1 MSKEELLLATK
12 NRAITRC
19 WLSHTSYG
27 QIAAATAGL
36 MWPVGLVVAGVWG
49 VAAMGGFAGVI
60 LIGSVMAAGKEADA
74 IDLGASEGDFTKMG
88 EYLTQDDLLD
98 LKRKAIAL
106 GVSSPEK
113 KMSPNTGQNPT
124 SGNGTTAPENGDKLP
139 RAIAQ
144 LDDAA
149 PHLLMIGKTREGKS
163 ETLKHLIGAEQRVW
177 YLTSKATDR
186 VPEHWQGYR
195 VGGPQLGEQ
204 MTWLLDQWEASLL
217 RHLEGADTDREWFV
231 IDEAVGI
238 LQSLKTKGHKAIAA
252 RLAGFVVECVTAG
265 AAAGSL
271 VGILT
276 QTGNAGPLGIDED
289 LLKNFSIV
297 GCGKRKKAQMV
308 KGFCKLTDLR
318 LTGEQEAEI
327 LNLPGYW
334 QLWEHN
340 GPTLS
345 QVPLSAIALKDV
357 VVCPTNDKQ
366 SQVATD
372 ATEAIALIR
381 EVLSKASSP
390 LTAGAIRQSKRL
402 FKNHMALADVEQL
415 LSDMVTRGQ
424 VAMDAETPPR
434 YRLSSS
440 RL

>member
-1 MSKEELLLATK
+1 
-12 NRAITRC
+12 
-19 WLSHTSYG
+19 
-27 QIAAATAGL
+27 
-36 MWPVGLVVAGVWG
+36 
-49 VAAMGGFAGVI
+49 
-60 LIGSVMAAGKEADA
+60 
-74 IDLGASEGDFTKMG
+74 
-88 EYLTQDDLLD
+88 
-98 LKRKAIAL
+98 
-106 GVSSPEK
+106 
-113 KMSPNTGQNPT
+113 
-124 SGNGTTAPENGDKLP
+124 
-139 RAIAQ
+139 
-144 LDDAA
+144 
-149 PHLLMIGKTREGKS
+149 
-163 ETLKHLIGAEQRVW
+163 
-177 YLTSKATDR
+177 
-186 VPEHWQGYR
+186 
-195 VGGPQLGEQ
+195 
-204 MTWLLDQWEASLL
+204 
-217 RHLEGADTDREWFV
+217 
-231 IDEAVGI
+231 
-238 LQSLKTKGHKAIAA
+238 
-252 RLAGFVVECVTAG
+252 
-265 AAAGSL
+265 
-271 VGILT
+271 
-276 QTGNAGPLGIDED
+276 
-289 LLKNFSIV
+289 
-297 GCGKRKKAQMV
+297 MV